1 MQQLVGLWI
10 SYQNHS
16 QSSKSEII
24 KLKEQYYS
32 ELLNM
37 TQLFLA
43 SIDSTSVESLYL
55 AQQHDRI
62 LEIASKPQEL

>member
-1 MQQLVGLWI
+1 
-10 SYQNHS
+10 
-16 QSSKSEII
+16 
-24 KLKEQYYS
+24 
-32 ELLNM
+32 M

-62 LEIASKPQEL
+62 LEIASKPKELQAQFRTSSGTVNEQQK